1 MNKQGGRNKMKLI
14 SLLLF
19 FLVLMTGCITI
30 GGEEEGSVNEP
41 DNDNTEHVQEN
52 KDQEETDQN
61 DEETDELEE
70 DEPEEEVGE
79 PTFED
84 ELRLF
89 DVDTIYL
96 ELEEYEYDS
105 DQQIAFEYNNIL
117 FVRADLVAQIAE
129 VDIEYDNN
137 SNYAE
142 FFEGTGNVSFDSEY
156 DEHGGILELGESY
169 LDWID
174 SYISRPTNH
183 TDEYNL
189 IEYEG
194 NLFVSYR
201 LSSFFFR
208 TPLRYNRQEQA
219 LEVNGALDT
228 DNVTSHWYEHRNS
241 SISTD
246 SAYVTHR
253 GENYEEVILT
263 TKLNS
268 ARREF
273 AIHADH
279 KLAKFE
285 GVLYSVGQA
294 DMDIGVEILA
304 TGVDDIERTIDAFTL
319 EPGEVKE
326 LELDLRGYNTVR
338 FEVRTG
344 IGQSQGEN
352 RLALAGEV
360 R

>member
-1 MNKQGGRNKMKLI
+1 MKQLL
-14 SLLLF
+14 SLLVL
-19 FLVLMTGCITI
+19 LVLLTGCITI
-30 GGEEEGSVNEP
+30 GDDEEGSANEQ

-52 KDQEETDQN
+52 TDREETDHN
-61 DEETDELEE
+61 DEEADELEE
-70 DEPEEEVGE
+70 DEREEEVGE

-96 ELEEYEYDS
+96 ELEEYGYDS

-117 FVRADLVAQIAE
+117 FVKADLVAEIAE

-142 FFEGTGNVSFDSEY
+142 FFEGSGNVSFDTEY
-156 DEHGGILELGESY
+156 DEHGGILELGEAY

-174 SYISRPTNH
+174 RYVTRSTDHP
-183 TDEYNL
+183 DEYNL
-189 IEYEG
+189 IEYDG
-194 NLFVSYR
+194 DLYVSYR
-201 LSSFFFR
+201 LSSYFFS
-208 TPLRYNRQEQA
+208 TPLRYNRQEKA
-219 LEVNGALDT
+219 LTVNGALDT
-228 DNVTSHWYEHRNS
+228 ENVTSYWYEHRNS

-253 GENYEEVILT
+253 GENYEEVILSVE
-263 TKLNS
+263 LNS
-268 ARREF
+268 ARRELI
-273 AIHADH
+273 IHGDH

-294 DMDIGVEILA
+294 DKDIDVKILV
-304 TGVDDIERTIDAFTL
+304 TGVDDVERTLDEFTL
-319 EPGEVKE
+319 EPGEVKD
-326 LELDLRGYNTVR
+326 LELDLSGYNIVR
-338 FEVRTG
+338 FEGRTSVG
-344 IGQSQGEN
+344 GSQGEN
-352 RLALAGEV
+352 RLAIAGEV

>member
-61 DEETDELEE
+61 DEEPEELEE
-70 DEPEEEVGE
+70 DDPEEIRES
-79 PTFED
+79 TFED

-96 ELEEYEYDS
+96 ELEEYEYAS

-117 FVRADLVAQIAE
+117 FVKADLVAEIAE

-142 FFEGTGNVSFDSEY
+142 FFEGSGNVSFDSEY
-156 DEHGGILELGESY
+156 DEHGGILELGEAY

-174 SYISRPTNH
+174 RYIARSTDYP
-183 TDEYNL
+183 DEYNL
-189 IEYEG
+189 IEYDG
-194 NLFVSYR
+194 DLYVSYR
-201 LSSFFFR
+201 LSSYFFS
-208 TPLRYNRQEQA
+208 TPLRYNRQEKA
-219 LEVNGALDT
+219 LTVNGALDT
-228 DNVTSHWYEHRNS
+228 ENVTSYWYEERNS

-253 GENYEEVILT
+253 GENYEEVILSVE
-263 TKLNS
+263 LNS
-268 ARREF
+268 ARRELI
-273 AIHADH
+273 IHGDH

-294 DMDIGVEILA
+294 DKDINVKILV
-304 TGVDDIERTIDAFTL
+304 TGVDDVERTLGEFTL
-319 EPGEVKE
+319 EPGEVKD
-326 LELDLRGYNTVR
+326 LELDLSGYNIVR
-338 FEVRTG
+338 FEGRTSVG
-344 IGQSQGEN
+344 GSQGEN
-352 RLALAGEV
+352 RLAIAGEV